1 MLWPEAY
8 DPSHQRVRER
18 GIRYKKE
25 NQWFLPYFTVVRE
38 DRTTTKVRIV
48 FAAAARRHINNP
60 SIRFDEGLYARN
72 VSFVISLRWIFH
84 PYQLVWYH
92 ILECTVIHRY
102 AWVLVAIDHYDIIL
116 IHYGLHDIL
125 KWLYLRC
132 VPPSCSLTYVYNE
145 LVRLSAFQNIFLR
158 VKYII

>member
-1 MLWPEAY
+1 MRGGRYEIGIPWGCCESNFDNNYKLGMPRLKMLREVSTSKEPKIAEAY
-8 DPSHQRVRER
+8 DPSLQRLRER

-84 PYQLVWYH
+84 PYQLV
-92 ILECTVIHRY
+92 
-102 AWVLVAIDHYDIIL
+102 
-116 IHYGLHDIL
+116 
-125 KWLYLRC
+125 
-132 VPPSCSLTYVYNE
+132 
-145 LVRLSAFQNIFLR
+145 
-158 VKYII
+158 